1 MYSQLFNEDLLN
13 NIFGIA
19 VKIMLQNSC
28 SHIDFSDLVWV
39 LPCAVTVCLAF
50 RKKDKANG

>member
-1 MYSQLFNEDLLN
+1 MYSQMFNEDLLN